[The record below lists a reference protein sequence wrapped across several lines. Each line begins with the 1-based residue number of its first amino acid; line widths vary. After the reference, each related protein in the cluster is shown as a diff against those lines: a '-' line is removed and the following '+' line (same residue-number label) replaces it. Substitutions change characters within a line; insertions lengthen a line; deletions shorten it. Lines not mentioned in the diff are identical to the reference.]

1 MKKELI
7 TTVCTDVEWSGRA
20 HCDRCYIRRLM
31 LFSELPVSAFDSLLQ
46 PIDRFLHR
54 SGSVI
59 YEAGTSKGFIYSIR
73 RGMVKLVHIAQDG
86 SYRIVRLLGPGAVI
100 GLELLDGGRGYHHA
114 AVAVNQVDL
123 CRIPVLTIKQLE
135 NKYPKLCEGVGEQLQ
150 DQLDQ
155 ADQWILAL
163 GVGTAR
169 QRVAQL
175 LLLLDKFFADKND
188 AFIMLS
194 GEDMAAIIGISTET
208 VSRMMA
214 EFKRHKIL
222 HKTDDRLYTCDA
234 TALRKMTLQKY

>member
-1 MKKELI
+1 MKKKLKEI
-7 TTVCTDVEWSGRA
+7 ACTDAEWSGRA
-20 HCDRCYIRRLM
+20 HCERCFIRRVM
-31 LFSELPVSAFDSLLQ
+31 LFSDLPVSAFDSLLQ
-46 PIDRFLHR
+46 PIDRFVHS

-73 RGMVKLVHIAQDG
+73 RGMVKLVHIAEDG
-86 SYRIVRLLGPGAVI
+86 SYRIVRLLGPGTVV
-100 GLELLDGGRGYHHA
+100 GLELLDGGDVYHHA
-114 AVAVNQVDL
+114 AIAVNQVDL
-123 CRIPVLTIKQLE
+123 CRIPVLTARQLE
-135 NKYPKLCEGVGEQLQ
+135 SKHPKLCKRVGEQLQ
-150 DQLDQ
+150 DQLNQ
-155 ADQWILAL
+155 ADQWIVAL
-163 GVGTAR
+163 GVGTAK

-222 HKTDDRLYTCDA
+222 HKTDDRRYTCDA
-234 TALRKMTLQKY
+234 AALQELTVQK